1 MAHLN
6 PSSSALHGWR
16 QLPSYPQPLGVAGVL
31 AGEHGGVLI
40 AAGGANFPD
49 RPPWE
54 GGKKVYYDDI
64 HVFRP
69 EAGDWVPAG
78 RLPEARGYAAVVSL
92 AEGVLVIGGE
102 NAGAVFAD
110 TLWLRWD
117 GRQVVVTRGPALPM
131 ATTYPAAV
139 QRDRVVYVAA
149 GYAAGAPRRSEAAF
163 WRLDL
168 RDAAAG
174 WVALPVWP
182 GPSRGQAIM
191 AALDD
196 AVYLFSGIEA
206 NADASGA
213 AGVSYLTDAYRYR
226 EAAGWERLPD
236 LPHSAV
242 AAPSPAPVS
251 PATGRI
257 FILGGV
263 DGRLAGKQPRDTRV
277 PDEIL
282 GFEAASGTWQ
292 TLPQRW
298 PDPVVTA
305 PAVGWRGE
313 WIFVSGE
320 TMAAVRTP
328 HVWAWRTD
336 GEAVAAPRRR

>member
-1 MAHLN
+1 MAHMN
-6 PSSSALHGWR
+6 PPSSALQGWR
-16 QLPSYPQPLGVAGVL
+16 QLPPYPQRLGVAGVL

-49 RPPWE
+49 QPPWE
-54 GGKKVYYDDI
+54 GGKKVYHDDI
-64 HVFRP
+64 HVLRP

-92 AEGVLVIGGE
+92 PEGVLVIGGE
-102 NAGAVFAD
+102 NADMVFAD

-117 GRQVVVTRGPALPM
+117 GRQVVVTRGPVLPV

-139 QRDRVVYVAA
+139 QREHVVYVAA
-149 GYAAGAPRRSEAAF
+149 GYAAGALRRSQAAF

-168 RDAAAG
+168 RG
-174 WVALPVWP
+174 TSPVWVALPVWP

-196 AVYLFSGIEA
+196 AVYLFSGIES
-206 NADASGA
+206 NGA
-213 AGVSYLTDAYRYR
+213 ATGPTGVSYLTDAYCYR
-226 EAAGWERLPD
+226 EASGWERLPD

-251 PATGRI
+251 PAAGCI

-263 DGRLAGKQPRDTRV
+263 DGRLAGKQPRETRV

-282 GFEAASGTWQ
+282 AFDAGQGTWR

-305 PAVGWRGE
+305 PAVSWRGE

-336 GEAVAAPRRR
+336 GKAQTAPRRR